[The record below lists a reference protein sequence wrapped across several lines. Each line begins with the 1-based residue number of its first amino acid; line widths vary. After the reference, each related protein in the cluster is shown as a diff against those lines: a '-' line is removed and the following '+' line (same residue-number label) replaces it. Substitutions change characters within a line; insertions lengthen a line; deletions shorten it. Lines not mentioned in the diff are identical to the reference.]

1 MVKVTIAGG
10 SGPVARE
17 IIDALLVADQHDI
30 TILSRREASDK
41 DVIPGTV
48 WRTIDYDNQSA
59 LVEALKGTHTLL
71 SFVQI
76 MREEG
81 QESQKQLIDAAVAA
95 GVKRFAPSEY
105 GSSGTAHMPW
115 YDGKEVARKYLR
127 KLNANGKVL
136 EYTLF
141 QPGLFIDYLAS
152 PYQTAKH
159 VAPLDIFI
167 SYEKCQAIIVDGHE
181 DVTMTLTSAA
191 DTAAVIAKAIGSA
204 DEWPEISGIQGNRA
218 TLSQIIKLGEK
229 IRGRSFTV
237 TKVQLDDLKAGN
249 ISLPWSFE
257 RSHSAIK
264 EEEVQNMAKQVVIGI
279 LLSSLEGGWDVS
291 GELNQRFP
299 DYGFTK
305 MEDFLSK
312 VWNGKP

>member
-17 IIDALLVADQHDI
+17 IIDALLATGKHDI
-30 TILSRREASDK
+30 TILSRRDASND
-41 DVIPGTV
+41 DAIPGTTWYTV
-48 WRTIDYDNQSA
+48 DYSNQSA

-71 SFVQI
+71 SFVQT
-76 MREEG
+76 MHESG

-105 GSSGTAHMPW
+105 GSSGTAHMSCCQ
-115 YDGKEVARKYLR
+115 
-127 KLNANGKVL
+127 VL

-141 QPGLFIDYLAS
+141 QTGLFLDYLAS

-159 VAPLDIFI
+159 VAPLDIIFN
-167 SYEKCQAIIVDGHE
+167 YEKCQAIVIDGHE
-181 DVTMTLTSAA
+181 DVTITLTTAA
-191 DTAAVIAKAIGSA
+191 DAATVIAKAIGSD
-204 DEWPEISGIQGNRA
+204 DEWPQISGIQGNRA
-218 TLSQIIKLGEK
+218 TLSQVIKLGEK
-229 IRGRSFTV
+229 IRGRPFTV
-237 TKVQLDDLKAGN
+237 ARAQLDDLKTGSIN
-249 ISLPWSFE
+249 MPWRFE

-264 EEEVQNMAKQVVIGI
+264 EEDVQQMAKQVVIGF

-299 DYGFTK
+299 DYEFTK

>member
-17 IIDALLVADQHDI
+17 IIDALLVTGQHDI
-30 TILSRREASDK
+30 TILSRRDPSSNDA
-41 DVIPGTV
+41 VPGTT
-48 WRTIDYDNQSA
+48 WRTVDYSNQSA

-71 SFVQI
+71 SFLQI
-76 MREEG
+76 MYESG

-105 GSSGTAHMPW
+105 GSSGTAHMSW
-115 YDGKEVARKYLR
+115 YGGKEVARDYLR

-141 QPGLFIDYLAS
+141 QPGLFLDYLAS

-159 VAPLDIFI
+159 VAPLDSFI
-167 SYEKCQAIIVDGHE
+167 NYEKLQAIVIDGHE
-181 DVTMTLTSAA
+181 DVTITLTTAA
-191 DTAAVIAKAIGSA
+191 DSAAVIAKAIDS
-204 DEWPEISGIQGNRA
+204 DNEWPEISGIQGNRA
-218 TLSQIIKLGEK
+218 TLSQVIKLGEK
-229 IRGRSFTV
+229 VRGRPFTV
-237 TKVQLDDLKAGN
+237 TKVRLDDLKAGN
-249 ISLPWSFE
+249 ISIPWRFE
-257 RSHSAIK
+257 RTHSAIK
-264 EEEVQNMAKQVVIGI
+264 EEDAQTMGKIIVIGI
-279 LLSSLEGGWDVS
+279 LLSSLDGGWDVS
-291 GELNQRFP
+291 DELNQRFP
-299 DYGFTK
+299 DYEFTK

>member
-17 IIDALLVADQHDI
+17 IIDALLVTGQHDI
-30 TILSRREASDK
+30 TILSRRDASNNDA
-41 DVIPGTV
+41 IPGTT
-48 WRTIDYDNQSA
+48 WRTVDYSNQSA

-76 MREEG
+76 MHESG

-105 GSSGTAHMPW
+105 GSSGTAHMSW
-115 YDGKEVARKYLR
+115 YAGKEVAREYLR
-127 KLNANGKVL
+127 NLNANGKVL

-141 QPGLFIDYLAS
+141 QPGLFLDYLAS

-159 VAPLDIFI
+159 VAPLDVFI
-167 SYEKCQAIIVDGHE
+167 NYEKLRAIVIDGHE
-181 DVTMTLTSAA
+181 DVTITLTTAA
-191 DTAAVIAKAIGSA
+191 DAAAVIAKAIDS
-204 DEWPEISGIQGNRA
+204 DNEWPEISGIQGDRA
-218 TLSQIIKLGEK
+218 TLSQVIKLGEK
-229 IRGRSFTV
+229 VRGRPFTV
-237 TKVQLDDLKAGN
+237 TKVRLDDLKAGSIN
-249 ISLPWSFE
+249 IPWRVE
-257 RSHSAIK
+257 RTHSAIK
-264 EEEVQNMAKQVVIGI
+264 EEDAQNMAKIVVIGI

-291 GELNQRFP
+291 DELNQRFP
-299 DYGFTK
+299 DYEFTK
-305 MEDFLSK
+305 MEGFLSK

>member
-17 IIDALLVADQHDI
+17 IIDALVATGKHNI
-30 TILSRREASDK
+30 TILSRRDASND
-41 DVIPGTV
+41 DAIPGTTWYTV
-48 WRTIDYDNQSA
+48 DYSNQSA

-76 MREEG
+76 MHESG
-81 QESQKQLIDAAVAA
+81 QQSQKQLIDAAVAA

-105 GSSGTAHMPW
+105 GSSGTAHMSW
-115 YDGKEVARKYLR
+115 YAGKEIAREYL
-127 KLNANGKVL
+127 KKINANGKVL

-141 QPGLFIDYLAS
+141 QTGLFLDYLAS

-159 VAPLDIFI
+159 VAPLDIIFN
-167 SYEKCQAIIVDGHE
+167 YEKCKAIVIDGHE
-181 DVTMTLTSAA
+181 DVTITLTTAA
-191 DTAAVIAKAIGSA
+191 DASAVIAKAIGS
-204 DEWPEISGIQGNRA
+204 DKEWPEISGIQGNRA
-218 TLSQIIKLGEK
+218 TLSQVIKLGEK
-229 IRGRSFTV
+229 IRGRPFTV
-237 TKVQLDDLKAGN
+237 EKVGIENLKAGD
-249 ISLPWSFE
+249 ISMPWRFE

-264 EEEVQNMAKQVVIGI
+264 EEEVQEMAKVVVIGF

-299 DYGFTK
+299 DYEFTK
-305 MEDFLSK
+305 MEDFLSQ